1 MGELTRLSATA
12 SAKDI
17 TSAIERDGAVIVEKL
32 IDEQQAKATLDELTP
47 HIDATPTGPDDFA
60 GHHTT
65 RTGALVARSPAC
77 RELVMNGSIIG
88 TCNEFL
94 LPNCERYQLHLAQVI
109 RIMPGQKKQPLHR
122 DRLVW
127 GDYLKGV
134 EPQLNT
140 LWALTDFT
148 CENGATQVVPG
159 SPSWPKDREAKP
171 EEISYAEMPRGSA
184 LVYSGT
190 VIHSGGANN
199 SAADRVGLNITYS
212 LGWLRQ
218 EENQYLSCPPEIAK
232 DLDPA
237 LQELLGY
244 TMMSYA
250 LGYFTPPDPTK
261 GESGIRPPEFVLGR
275 RPRKNRDRLHAP
287 EDLAASNAT
296 Q

>member
-12 SAKDI
+12 AATDLTK
-17 TSAIERDGAVIVEKL
+17 AIERDGAVIVENL
-32 IDEQQAKATLDELTP
+32 IDAGQVQATLDDLRP
-47 HIDATPTGPDDFA
+47 HIEATPTSRDDFA
-60 GHHTT
+60 GYQTT

-77 RELVMNGSIIG
+77 RTLVMHPSIIE

-94 LPNCERYQLHLAQVI
+94 LPNCNRYQLHLTQVI
-109 RIMPGQKKQPLHR
+109 RLMPGQKKQPLHR

-127 GDYLKGV
+127 GEYLQGV
-134 EPQLNT
+134 EPQLST

-148 CENGATQVVPG
+148 RENGATQVVLG
-159 SPSWPKDREAKP
+159 SPAWPKEREAKA
-171 EEISYAEMPRGSA
+171 EEISYAEMPRGSV

-190 VIHSGGANN
+190 VLHAGGANH

-250 LGYFTPPDPTK
+250 LGYFTPPDLAQ
-261 GESGIRPPEFVLGR
+261 GESSLRPPEFALGR
-275 RPRKNRDRLHAP
+275 RPRKNRRKLELP
-287 EDLAASNAT
+287 AS
-296 Q
+296 

>member
-1 MGELTRLSATA
+1 MRELTRVPATG

-17 TSAIERDGAVIVEKL
+17 TRAIERDGAVLVENL
-32 IDEQQAKATLDELTP
+32 IDEQQAEATLDELRP
-47 HIDATPTGPDDFA
+47 HIETTRTGPDDFA
-60 GHHTT
+60 GHQTT

-77 RELVMNGSIIG
+77 RELVMHDSIIG

-109 RIMPGQKKQPLHR
+109 RLMPGQKKQPLHR

-127 GDYLKGV
+127 GDYLHGV
-134 EPQLNT
+134 EPQLNA

-148 CENGATQVVPG
+148 HKNGATQVVRG
-159 SPSWPKDREAKP
+159 SPSWPKDREAKE
-171 EEISYAEMPRGSA
+171 EEITYAEMSRGSA

-190 VIHSGGANN
+190 VIHAGGANN

-250 LGYFTPPDPTK
+250 LGYFTPPDPEG
-261 GESGIRPPEFVLGR
+261 GESGLRPPEFALGR
-275 RPRKNRDRLHAP
+275 SPRKERKDIQAP
-287 EDLAASNAT
+287 ENLADSNAT
-296 Q
+296 P

>member
-12 SAKDI
+12 AAKDL
-17 TSAIERDGAVIVEKL
+17 TSAIERDGAAIVENL
-32 IDEQQAKATLDELTP
+32 IDESQVQATLDDLMP
-47 HIDATPTGPDDFA
+47 HIEATPASRDDFA
-60 GHHTT
+60 GYQTT

-77 RELVMNGSIIG
+77 RALVIHPSILEA
-88 TCNEFL
+88 CDAFL
-94 LPNCERYQLHLAQVI
+94 LPNCNRYQLHLTQVI
-109 RIMPGQKKQPLHR
+109 RLMPGQKKQPLHR

-127 GDYLKGV
+127 GDYLQGV
-134 EPQLNT
+134 EPQLST

-148 CENGATQVVPG
+148 YESGATQIVLG
-159 SPSWPKDREAKP
+159 SPAWPKGREAKA
-171 EEISYAEMPRGSA
+171 EEISYAEMPRGSV

-190 VIHSGGANN
+190 VLHAGGANN

-232 DLDPA
+232 DLDPV

-250 LGYFTPPDPTK
+250 LGYFTPPDITK
-261 GESGIRPPEFVLGR
+261 GESGLRAPEFALGR
-275 RPRKNRDRLHAP
+275 RPRKNRGKLELP
-287 EDLAASNAT
+287 AS
-296 Q
+296 

>member
-1 MGELTRLSATA
+1 MGELARVPATA

-17 TSAIERDGAVIVEKL
+17 TQAIARDGAVIVENL
-32 IDEQQAKATLDELTP
+32 ISEDQAEATLDELAP
-47 HIDATPTGPDDFA
+47 HIETTRTGPDDFA
-60 GHHTT
+60 GHLTT
-65 RTGALVARSPAC
+65 RTGALIARSPAS
-77 RELVMNGSIIG
+77 RELVMHDSLIG

-94 LPNCERYQLHLAQVI
+94 RPNCERYQLHLAQVI

-127 GDYLKGV
+127 GDYLQGV
-134 EPQLNT
+134 EPQLNA

-148 CENGATQVVPG
+148 HENGATQVVPG
-159 SPSWPKDREAKP
+159 SPSWPKDREAK
-171 EEISYAEMPRGSA
+171 EEETTYAEMPRGSA

-190 VIHSGGANN
+190 VIHAGGANN

-218 EENQYLSCPPEIAK
+218 EENQYLSCPPEIAR

-250 LGYFTPPDPTK
+250 LGYFTPPDPAG
-261 GESGIRPPEFVLGR
+261 GESGLRPPEFALGR
-275 RPRKNRDRLHAP
+275 SPRKERKGIQAP
-287 EDLAASNAT
+287 EDLADSNST
-296 Q
+296 H

>member
-1 MGELTRLSATA
+1 MSELTRVAATTP
-12 SAKDI
+12 AKDI
-17 TSAIERDGAVIVEKL
+17 TGAIERDGAVIVENL
-32 IDEQQAKATLDELTP
+32 IDEQQAKTALDELRP
-47 HIDATPTGPDDFA
+47 HIEATPTGPDDFA
-60 GHHTT
+60 GHQTT

-77 RELVMNGSIIG
+77 RALVMHPSIIG
-88 TCNEFL
+88 MCDAFL
-94 LPNCERYQLHLAQVI
+94 LPNCKRYQLHLAQVI
-109 RIMPGQKKQPLHR
+109 RLMPGQKKQPLHR

-127 GDYLKGV
+127 DDYLQGV

-159 SPSWPKDREAKP
+159 SPAWPKDREAKA
-171 EEISYAEMPRGSA
+171 EEISYAEMPRGSV

-190 VIHSGGANN
+190 VIHAGGANN

-250 LGYFTPPDPTK
+250 LGYFTPPDPAS
-261 GESGIRPPEFVLGR
+261 GQSGIRPPEFALGR
-275 RPRKNRDRLHAP
+275 RPRKNRNRLQAP
-287 EDLAASNAT
+287 EDLTDSGRAG
-296 Q
+296 